1 MITNLRVDL
10 VLGSVRRR
18 RSVLLLVTLESVSG
32 LGWAGWAGEDGSR
45 HARLRPECSSI
56 TFHCSL
62 IPVLSTHHT
71 ALSPDIKCADFLEVE
86 FSGALITVGSVLLG
100 WLLVVTAGCNVVSVS
115 PVF

>member
-1 MITNLRVDL
+1 M
-10 VLGSVRRR
+10 
-18 RSVLLLVTLESVSG
+18 LVTLESVSG
-32 LGWAGWAGEDGSR
+32 LGWAGWAGLGWGGWEPSR
-45 HARLRPECSSI
+45 QAAAGVLQL

-100 WLLVVTAGCNVVSVS
+100 WWLLHDAML
-115 PVF
+115 